1 MATKF
6 YYLKGKAKWVKARK
20 PDEKYGN
27 YTMNLY
33 LDEASEK
40 IFEESG
46 LQIEPKQDEEGTFYT
61 FRRPHEKMIKREVV
75 VFGPPGVFNADNTE
89 FDGLVGNGSRV
100 TIKVSVYD
108 TIKGKGHRWES
119 IRVEELVEYNPEGG
133 AGSFE
138 SAKAM
143 PPPEVAAK
151 ASAPKAAAGRRSP
164 APF

>member
-6 YYLKGKAKWVKARK
+6 YYLKGKAKWVKARR
-20 PDEKYGN
+20 PDEKYDN

-33 LDEASEK
+33 LDEGSQK

-46 LQIEPKQDEEGTFYT
+46 LQIEPKQDDEGTFYT
-61 FRRPHEKMIKREVV
+61 FRRPHEKLIKKELVE
-75 VFGPPGVFNADNTE
+75 FGPPKVFNADNTE

-108 TIKGKGHRWES
+108 TVKGKGHRWES
-119 IRVEELVEYNPEGG
+119 IRVEELVKYNPEGG
-133 AGSFE
+133 GSLN
-138 SAKAM
+138 SAQAM
-143 PPPEVAAK
+143 PPPEVMTIAA
-151 ASAPKAAAGRRSP
+151 APRPKARAA